1 MAVLAYI
8 CTPVYH
14 CYLPWP
20 LTDRDHGMFIKVSHL
35 QCQAYGSYQLH
46 PIFIWGHSSVT
57 HSFVTIF
64 LCISLLPLLRPI
76 SISPFNRRPPSVL
89 LTAVEP
95 KESSAIVLCWDY
107 YQGYCFNSVLD
118 VVWKHRVCSGS
129 WVECK
134 TCHFEGLEKH
144 LKYHRV
150 EIKRWKSLIL
160 LWLTLPI
167 RQR

>member
-57 HSFVTIF
+57 HSFVAIF

-76 SISPFNRRPPSVL
+76 SILPSTGVRRQCFLPLQIQGKAQPS
-89 LTAVEP
+89 
-95 KESSAIVLCWDY
+95 SSAEIIIRAIASTLFQTQFGSTGFVVVLE
-107 YQGYCFNSVLD
+107 QNV
-118 VVWKHRVCSGS
+118 KPAN
-129 WVECK
+129 
-134 TCHFEGLEKH
+134 
-144 LKYHRV
+144 LKAWRSTSSIT
-150 EIKRWKSLIL
+150 ELRLRGENL
-160 LWLTLPI
+160 
-167 RQR
+167 